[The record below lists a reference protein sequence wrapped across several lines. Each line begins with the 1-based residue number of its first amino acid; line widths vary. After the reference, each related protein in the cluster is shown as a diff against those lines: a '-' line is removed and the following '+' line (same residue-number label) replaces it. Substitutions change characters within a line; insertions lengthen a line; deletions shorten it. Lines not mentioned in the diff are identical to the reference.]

1 LNVDYFWTL
10 QYEALWK
17 LGQESNYHDHDNGNQ
32 ASNDEAAQA
41 RWLYW
46 CPSTHVQWNPSSSC
60 DDSNDTPG
68 MLQVFKSPNICV
80 TAGLTLGFAVGTK
93 EENVPRYSHTALYWE
108 ITSQHLNN
116 GTNNTHQ
123 STENHDIHDCG
134 LYPSSQCAV
143 FVDDPRV
150 SAFRSRALTSAGM
163 HNIETKGAPSVDADE
178 EYKLFAD
185 RLWENAIEKNFGIK
199 TEKAKEAAKFLID
212 NYLGTVR
219 DNLRGQ
225 CTHGH
230 SCKVSSIEKLQRTID
245 ILEEETGG
253 IEQELLHSKE

>member
-1 LNVDYFWTL
+1 
-10 QYEALWK
+10 
-17 LGQESNYHDHDNGNQ
+17 
-32 ASNDEAAQA
+32 
-41 RWLYW
+41 
-46 CPSTHVQWNPSSSC
+46 
-60 DDSNDTPG
+60 
-68 MLQVFKSPNICV
+68 M
-80 TAGLTLGFAVGTK
+80 
-93 EENVPRYSHTALYWE
+93 
-108 ITSQHLNN
+108 
-116 GTNNTHQ
+116 
-123 STENHDIHDCG
+123 
-134 LYPSSQCAV
+134 
-143 FVDDPRV
+143 
-150 SAFRSRALTSAGM
+150 TSAGM

-253 IEQELLHSKE
+253 IEQERLHLKE